1 MTTNTLPTLNFE
13 NSKIDFRIQEKLIE
27 LQNHFDDNH
36 PEMRTALKAIHVII
50 NKDPEQATLL
60 TDEELSVIVRAQAS
74 ISKTEIST
82 KQLKKAPKKAL
93 KNTTIDDL

>member
-1 MTTNTLPTLNFE
+1 MATSLPTLNFD
-13 NSKIDFRIQEKLIE
+13 NSKIDFRIQEKLVE

-36 PEMRTALKAIHVII
+36 PEMRSALKTIHGII
-50 NKDPEQATLL
+50 IKDPEQATLL
-60 TDEELSVIVRAQAS
+60 TDEELSVIVAAQAT

-93 KNTTIDDL
+93 KNTSVDDL